1 MKCVR
6 LFAFFNKEPGAV
18 VGVPFLKRL
27 SRDLIVILVVIALVA
42 VLLGYTIAALASL
55 VNSGTSLLAVIA
67 ISALLIFAAVIALSL
82 FVSFFY

>member
-1 MKCVR
+1 
-6 LFAFFNKEPGAV
+6 
-18 VGVPFLKRL
+18 VPFLKRL
-27 SRDLIVILVVIALVA
+27 SRDLIVILVVIVLVA

-55 VNSGTSLLAVIA
+55 VNSGTSFLAVIA